1 MSINEFFKTERI
13 ESEFCATPLERLER
27 ITWLANAVEFI
38 AAAPDKAPAGTYD
51 NQLDEIRHMISNIA
65 WEIESET
72 SAIRDAAIDEIIGA
86 ENKTA

>member
-1 MSINEFFKTERI
+1 MTINEFFKTERI

-72 SAIRDAAIDEIIGA
+72 SAIMENATVECIRA

>member
-1 MSINEFFKTERI
+1 MSINEFFRVERI

-38 AAAPDKAPAGTYD
+38 ADAPDKAPAGTYD
-51 NQLDEIRHMISNIA
+51 NQLDDILHMISNMA

-72 SAIRDAAIDEIIGA
+72 SAIRDAVIDEIIRA
-86 ENKTA
+86 DNQTA